1 MVVVTA
7 GVLLEV
13 VLTSATVVVDDE
25 PSDEQED
32 RAKAR
37 AQAEIIVFDIMGD
50 NICATA
56 YVVRQARERGG
67 CFRTRPSHTL
77 RWSST

>member
-1 MVVVTA
+1 MVVVTN

-37 AQAEIIVFDIMGD
+37 AQAEIIVFDTMGD
-50 NICATA
+50 TICATA
-56 YVVRQARERGG
+56 YVVRQERERGG
-67 CFRTRPSHTL
+67 CLRTRPDTHL
-77 RWSST
+77 AVE